1 MCCADATPPPRAS
14 PPRRKTRQGKVRTP
28 SSSTQCHQIPV
39 REVQL
44 TQNPPNPSRI
54 EKMTTLCPDP
64 TLSLWSVIL
73 PIPPSQNKLWIPVAI
88 RGRSRLV
95 TSPEYK
101 VWRNSL
107 NLVEFKTAPIF
118 LEPVAVVIDLIP
130 GKDLCQ
136 NSDLDNF
143 FKAPIDA
150 LVRHGILVDDSI
162 KYIHHVQS
170 TLRPSTDNRGQGVM
184 EINIYHS
191 FMWTG
196 QNIQQRYL
204 FDREIGSLD
213 ENIQ

>member
-1 MCCADATPPPRAS
+1 
-14 PPRRKTRQGKVRTP
+14 
-28 SSSTQCHQIPV
+28 
-39 REVQL
+39 
-44 TQNPPNPSRI
+44 
-54 EKMTTLCPDP
+54 MTTLSPDP

-118 LEPVAVVIDLIP
+118 LEPVAIVIDLIP
-130 GKDLCQ
+130 AKDLCQ

-162 KYIHHVQS
+162 KHIHHVQS

-196 QNIQQRYL
+196 QKIQQRYL

>member
-1 MCCADATPPPRAS
+1 MPRQFNRMPPNSHPRGIIDA
-14 PPRRKTRQGKVRTP
+14 
-28 SSSTQCHQIPV
+28 
-39 REVQL
+39 E
-44 TQNPPNPSRI
+44 PNPSPRI
-54 EKMTTLCPDP
+54 EKMTTLSPDP
-64 TLSLWSVIL
+64 TLSLWSVTL

-118 LEPVAVVIDLIP
+118 FEPVAVVIDLIP
-130 GKDLCQ
+130 GKDLCA
-136 NSDLDNF
+136 NSDIDNF

-150 LVRHGILVDDSI
+150 LVRHGVIVDDSI

-184 EINIYHS
+184 EINIYHA

-204 FDREIGSLD
+204 FDREIGSLE